1 MENLITK
8 ASINDICN
16 VYLNQL
22 KIDIDN
28 NIKHL
33 RDLDSTNTKLVKEE
47 LLKVAKKYKQV
58 SDITYNRI
66 IDIVENEIK

>member
-16 VYLNQL
+16 VYLSNLPISIEEIEHL
-22 KIDIDN
+22 K
-28 NIKHL
+28 
-33 RDLDSTNTKLVKEE
+33 DLDTTDTKLVKEE
-47 LLKVAKKYKQV
+47 LLKVAEKYKQV

-66 IDIVENEIK
+66 KDIVENEIK

>member
-16 VYLNQL
+16 VYLSNLPISIEEIEHL
-22 KIDIDN
+22 K
-28 NIKHL
+28 
-33 RDLDSTNTKLVKEE
+33 DLDTTDTKLVKEE
-47 LLKVAKKYKQV
+47 LLKVAEKYKQI
-58 SDITYNRI
+58 SDLTYNHI

>member
-16 VYLNQL
+16 VYLSNLSISIEEIEHL
-22 KIDIDN
+22 K
-28 NIKHL
+28 
-33 RDLDSTNTKLVKEE
+33 DLDTTDTKLVKEE
-47 LLKVAKKYKQV
+47 LLKVAEKYKQI
-58 SDITYNRI
+58 SDLTYNRI

>member
-16 VYLNQL
+16 VYLSNLPISIEEIEHL
-22 KIDIDN
+22 K
-28 NIKHL
+28 
-33 RDLDSTNTKLVKEE
+33 DLDTTDTKLVKEE
-47 LLKVAKKYKQV
+47 LLKVAEKYKQI
-58 SDITYNRI
+58 SDLTYNRI

>member
-16 VYLNQL
+16 VYLSNPPINIEEIEHL
-22 KIDIDN
+22 K
-28 NIKHL
+28 
-33 RDLDSTNTKLVKEE
+33 DLDTTDTKLVKEE
-47 LLKVAKKYKQV
+47 LLKVAEKYKQM

-66 IDIVENEIK
+66 KDIVENEIK

>member
-16 VYLNQL
+16 VYLSNLPISIEEIEHL
-22 KIDIDN
+22 K
-28 NIKHL
+28 
-33 RDLDSTNTKLVKEE
+33 DLDTTDTKLVKEE
-47 LLKVAKKYKQV
+47 LLKVAEKYKQM

-66 IDIVENEIK
+66 KDIVENEIK